1 MSTIFLSASNQ
12 DAMETDFLPLCEF
25 ASVRDRFARL
35 LFGYSFDREHAK
47 IRVAIVRHTGCPSG
61 MTKSRCHFFLSSA
74 QSSGF
79 VRVVSNRGLRAAM
92 TLSSSARSM
101 VYTSW
106 HRRTHPHSL
115 SVGAQPYTWPLDD
128 CRFFDP
134 GARTPASNLS
144 GTFRTRVTVL
154 TRIVTV
160 SVLLPFSVYHRFL
173 CTCTCGI
180 LWVKLMSQPTHTFE
194 QQ

>member
-1 MSTIFLSASNQ
+1 MQ
-12 DAMETDFLPLCEF
+12 TDFVPLCEF
-25 ASVRDRFARL
+25 ASARDRFARVSS
-35 LFGYSFDREHAK
+35 GYSFVREHAK
-47 IRVAIVRHTGCPSG
+47 IRVAIVRHTGFPSG
-61 MTKSRCHFFLSSA
+61 MTKSRCQFSLSSA
-74 QSSGF
+74 RSSCF
-79 VRVVSNRGLRAAM
+79 VRVVSYRGLRAAL
-92 TLSSSARSM
+92 TLSSWARSM
-101 VYTSW
+101 VYSSW

-115 SVGAQPYTWPLDD
+115 SVAAQPYTWPLDD
-128 CRFFDP
+128 YRLFDP

-180 LWVKLMSQPTHTFE
+180 LWVKLMSQATHTNTLAVSFGL
-194 QQ
+194 